1 MAEYIE
7 GGLVMGLPR
16 RIKEPG
22 KLHPM
27 PRKESKASWH
37 HDWRGKLV
45 MSALWVGITASGVG
59 TIGVLAYAFTHHIFR

>member
-7 GGLVMGLPR
+7 GGLVMGLPH

-27 PRKESKASWH
+27 PRKEPKASWH
-37 HDWRGKLV
+37 YDWRGKLFER
-45 MSALWVGITASGVG
+45 AWWTA
-59 TIGVLAYAFTHHIFR
+59 IGVCSMVTAWSIWALAHHIH